1 MPLYINHRF
10 YLEVFINLKLR
21 LQTNEL
27 STNTAPDEPFE
38 FSYRQVL

>member
-10 YLEVFINLKLR
+10 YLELFINLKQR

-27 STNTAPDEPFE
+27 STNTAPDEPSE